1 LAEKTLYLNGK
12 AICNYEAPP
21 DSKAEMELCRR
32 LLKERGLWT
41 LVSAE
46 TVIFNQAVAFANT
59 AALVYERDLST
70 QPIKNG
76 HSAGPFVVNSAFATE
91 LYLKTLGL
99 LYGKEMHGHDLAKLF
114 REIPQE
120 GLKAVEKKLAE
131 LAPKDG
137 WLGNIATKDDFSAVG
152 SNFRLRHYRKLA
164 RKSRASS
171 RATWRRPAR
180 SCAAN
185 ISSALA
191 ARACTSKA
199 RQISFIVLSPTT
211 RRSILLIRFERST
224 SAALMAAVVCRNVL
238 TFDPNDTIP
247 PSTTA
252 IDPMATT

>member
-41 LVSAE
+41 PVSAE

-99 LYGKEMHGHDLAKLF
+99 LYGKKMHGHDLAKLF

-137 WLGNIATKDDFSAVG
+137 WLGNIATKDDFSAVMH
-152 SNFRLRHYRKLA
+152 RHRDAFKN
-164 RKSRASS
+164 
-171 RATWRRPAR
+171 WRYLHEQNY
-180 SCAAN
+180 AAP
-185 ISSALA
+185 ICGVLA
-191 ARACTSKA
+191 AAF
-199 RQISFIVLSPTT
+199 FIWL
-211 RRSILLIRFERST
+211 
-224 SAALMAAVVCRNVL
+224 
-238 TFDPNDTIP
+238 
-247 PSTTA
+247 
-252 IDPMATT
+252 